1 MRDLVWR
8 IHSSFFFCF
17 DVFDAD
23 YSIPI
28 VIKFLFIYLFICLS
42 IYQNRSGLL
51 ILLGLVFLL
60 WSNSYSFLFI
70 FIYLRIVY
78 LVLFI
83 YLCVLDNLV
92 FGISVKSMKITV
104 NGYLDSKKLRV
115 CKELRNFKGY
125 LDSKKLRVCKEL
137 RKFQRSSQN
146 CEMAFD
152 EGRFAWCAI
161 LSRFSLILHVTCF
174 YTFNNCKHNNIL
186 IRCTTMA
193 KSIIYLK
200 NNIFAMQ
207 PHWSVQVMVLWRH

>member
-1 MRDLVWR
+1 MFEEYIVV
-8 IHSSFFFCF
+8 FCF
-17 DVFDAD
+17 VLTYLMQIIVFQLRSNSYLFILVFIKITLCVWWSPNTAGF
-23 YSIPI
+23 SIPI
-28 VIKFLFIYLFICLS
+28 VIKFLFFFI
-42 IYQNRSGLL
+42 
-51 ILLGLVFLL
+51 F
-60 WSNSYSFLFI
+60 
-70 FIYLRIVY
+70 FIYLMIVY

-92 FGISVKSMKITV
+92 FGIAVKSMKITV
-104 NGYLDSKKLRV
+104 N
-115 CKELRNFKGY
+115 GY

-152 EGRFAWCAI
+152 KGRFAWCAI
-161 LSRFSLILHVTCF
+161 LSRFSLVLHVTCF

>member
-1 MRDLVWR
+1 MLLYIVYDC
-8 IHSSFFFCF
+8 SS
-17 DVFDAD
+17 
-23 YSIPI
+23 
-28 VIKFLFIYLFICLS
+28 
-42 IYQNRSGLL
+42 LL

-104 NGYLDSKKLRV
+104 NGYLDSKKL
-115 CKELRNFKGY
+115 C
-125 LDSKKLRVCKEL
+125 VCKEL

-146 CEMAFD
+146 CEIAFH
-152 EGRFAWCAI
+152 EGRFTWCAI

-174 YTFNNCKHNNIL
+174 AL
-186 IRCTTMA
+186 ISFCNSFA
-193 KSIIYLK
+193 A
-200 NNIFAMQ
+200 FAMSELI
-207 PHWSVQVMVLWRH
+207 PMVQCKMLEDLICICHL

>member
-1 MRDLVWR
+1 MSADL
-8 IHSSFFFCF
+8 
-17 DVFDAD
+17 
-23 YSIPI
+23 
-28 VIKFLFIYLFICLS
+28 
-42 IYQNRSGLL
+42 Q
-51 ILLGLVFLL
+51 ILLGLVFQL

-92 FGISVKSMKITV
+92 FRIAVKSMKITV

-115 CKELRNFKGY
+115 CKELRKFQRLSRLKEAPSLHFARNWGNFKGA
-125 LDSKKLRVCKEL
+125 LRIV
-137 RKFQRSSQN
+137 
-146 CEMAFD
+146 MAFD
-152 EGRFAWCAI
+152 KGRFTWCAI